1 MFKQVMKTK
10 TYETILK
17 QVGSLLILL
26 GLIEFFPL
34 VVSVIYAEWYSVTGF
49 TASMLVTVSV
59 GLSLFYGFQNAE
71 EPHYN
76 NALIIAATGWLG
88 ITLLGSLPFFIIA
101 SVTPAEVMNQFIPA
115 GAGYDFSSLVYF
127 KNFLHCF
134 FESMSAYTTTGLTM
148 AVHEPSIGKGLLFYR
163 SLAQW
168 AGGAGFIVMVLAV
181 FRQISGKSAM
191 LLYGS
196 EATGERLKPK
206 VIETARSIWK
216 VYLFITL
223 FSTVY
228 LIIGTYLILPE
239 YSLKENIFD
248 SVNHAMAGQ
257 STGGFSTLDDSI
269 AGYHSVYMDMLYLLP
284 MMLGSF
290 SILFYYKVIF
300 QKRFNQIWEDIQTRA
315 LLLAFVFGS
324 IVQSL
329 LLFSADTVSEPVR
342 EGVFQF
348 VSAMSTT
355 GWQTSN
361 IASWDWISIVFIVS
375 TAMFVGGA
383 SGATVGGIKMIR
395 ALVIKKGLQWQI
407 SKTFLSEN
415 TIKSIKF
422 NSKNLLPGEMNE
434 EFTKAASFAIMF
446 FLLILASSII
456 TTFYTG
462 DNFNFADALFESA
475 SAQAT
480 VGLSTGITD
489 PSMSPVLE
497 MVYIFQMWAG
507 RLEIIPV
514 FALIRSIF
522 YGTQPRII

>member
-1 MFKQVMKTK
+1 MKSK
-10 TYETILK
+10 TYETVLK

-26 GLIEFFPL
+26 GFIEFLPL
-34 VVSVIYAEWYSVTGF
+34 FVSVIYGEWFSATGF
-49 TASMLVTVSV
+49 TVSLLVTMSV

-88 ITLLGSLPFFIIA
+88 ITLMGGLPFFIIA
-101 SVTPAEVMNQFIPA
+101 SVTPLDVMNKFIPE
-115 GAGYDFSSLVYF
+115 GAAYDFSSLVYF
-127 KNFLHCF
+127 KNYLHCF

-168 AGGAGFIVMVLAV
+168 IGGAGFIVMVLAV

-206 VIETARSIWK
+206 VMETARSIWK

-228 LIIGTYLILPE
+228 LITGTYLILPE
-239 YSLKENIFD
+239 YPLAENIFD
-248 SVNHAMAGQ
+248 SVNHAMTGQ

-269 AGYHSVYMDMLYLLP
+269 AGYNSVYMDMLYLLP
-284 MMLGSF
+284 MILGSF
-290 SILFYYKVIF
+290 SIPFYYKVIF
-300 QKRFNQIWEDIQTRA
+300 QKRFNQIWKDIQIRS

-324 IVQSL
+324 IFQSF
-329 LLFSADTVSEPVR
+329 LLFRAGDVPGPVR
-342 EGVFQF
+342 EGIFQF
-348 VSAMSTT
+348 ISAMSTT

-361 IASWDWISIVFIVS
+361 IGGWDWISVVFIVS

-395 ALVIKKGLQWQI
+395 ALLIKKGLQWQI

-415 TIKSIKF
+415 TIKTIKF
-422 NSKNLLPGEMNE
+422 NSRSILPSEMNE

-462 DNFNFADALFESA
+462 DYYSFADALFESA

-489 PSMSPVLE
+489 PSMSPILE
-497 MVYIFQMWAG
+497 GVYIFQMWAG
-507 RLEIIPV
+507 RLEIIPI
-514 FALIRSIF
+514 FALIRAIF
-522 YGTQPRII
+522 YGTQPRVF